1 MTITTQIG
9 PDPIG
14 DANVA
19 PEPGSPFTRGAAGQ
33 PPPPQLQPQ
42 KRSRAAAAGLWGFVA
57 VISGAGLLIYGA
69 SHALARHPD
78 PSAIE
83 RELTGLGRTN
93 YEPQKVVYHVDYDA
107 GWRGHNYY
115 NLVSVLE
122 NHVKAVGADRLHL
135 VVMLQG
141 SGTDFLALAKA
152 KPALAQKIDALK
164 SRGVR
169 FLICKNSLISRGID
183 PFTELYGVGKDDV
196 VTAAVAELVA
206 LQQEGYVYLHL

>member
-1 MTITTQIG
+1 LTITTKIG

-14 DANVA
+14 DANLGPRPNSPLAAAHA
-19 PEPGSPFTRGAAGQ
+19 PR
-33 PPPPQLQPQ
+33 
-42 KRSRAAAAGLWGFVA
+42 RSRVAAAGLWGFVA
-57 VISGAGLLIYGA
+57 AMAGAGLLIYGA
-69 SHALARHPD
+69 SYALARRPD

-83 RELTGLGRTN
+83 RELMGLGRTS

-107 GWRGHNYY
+107 GWRGHNYH

-141 SGTDFLALAKA
+141 GGTDFLALAKA
-152 KPALAQKIDALK
+152 KPAFAQKIDALK

-206 LQQEGYVYLHL
+206 LQQEGYVYLRL